1 MRSVSRIAAILRQPL
16 KKPSM
21 ELVVKPLDRHIKV
34 DSGSN
39 LLEVLREHGL
49 PISYSCMSGRCGTC
63 RCRVVE
69 GKVLNGGPENGRPL
83 EAGKDTHVLACQAVL
98 TDNCTIE
105 LPEVDDVIV
114 HPARIVKGVVT
125 AIEEATHDI
134 RRLRV
139 KLAKPIEFSPGQ
151 YVTLQFSPDH
161 IRPYS
166 LTWLM
171 GDAEMEFQIRKVPD
185 GPVTD
190 YVFSQLNV
198 GDAVRVSGPLG
209 TAFLSRKHEGPML
222 CVGGGTGLAPA
233 LSVVRGALAS
243 GMTNPIHLY
252 FGVRSQQDVYDAD
265 RLAALA
271 HAHPQL
277 KLHTIVSTGPV
288 GPGQRSGLVT
298 DAIRQ
303 DLASLKGWRAYL
315 CGAPAM
321 VEALN
326 LMVASMGI
334 APNHIHADAFYTSG
348 V

>member
-1 MRSVSRIAAILRQPL
+1 
-16 KKPSM
+16 M

-166 LTWLM
+166 MAGLM

-185 GPVTD
+185 GRVTD
-190 YVFSQLNV
+190 YVFSQLKV

-209 TAFLSRKHEGPML
+209 TAFLRRKHEGPML

-321 VEALN
+321 VEALSSLAQSLGMPLDN
-326 LMVASMGI
+326 
-334 APNHIHADAFYTSG
+334 IHADAFYPSG
-348 V
+348 I

>member
-1 MRSVSRIAAILRQPL
+1 
-16 KKPSM
+16 M
-21 ELVVKPLDRHIKV
+21 ELVVKPFDRHIKV

-39 LLEVLREHGL
+39 LLDVLREHGL

-69 GKVLNGGPENGRPL
+69 GRVLNGGPETGRPL
-83 EAGKDTHVLACQAVL
+83 AAGKDTHVLACQAVL

-105 LPEVDDVIV
+105 LPEVDEVIV

-139 KLAKPIEFSPGQ
+139 KPAKPIEFSPGQ
-151 YVTLQFSPDH
+151 YVTLQFTPEH

-166 LTWLM
+166 MAGLM
-171 GDAEMEFQIRKVPD
+171 GDAEMEFHIRQVPD
-185 GPVTD
+185 GRVTE
-190 YVFSQLNV
+190 YVFTRLKV

-209 TAFLSRKHEGPML
+209 TAFLRRKHEGPML

-233 LSVVRGALAS
+233 LSVVRGALEA
-243 GMTNPIHLY
+243 GMGNPIYLY
-252 FGVRSQQDVYDAD
+252 FGVRSQQDLYDAA
-265 RLAALA
+265 RLDALA
-271 HAHPQL
+271 QAHPNL
-277 KLHTIVSTGPV
+277 KVHTIVSTGPV
-288 GPGQRSGLVT
+288 SRTQRSGLVT

-303 DLASLKGWRAYL
+303 DFASLTGWRAYL

-326 LMVASMGI
+326 LLVAGMGM
-334 APNHIHADAFYTSG
+334 APQHIHADAFYTSG